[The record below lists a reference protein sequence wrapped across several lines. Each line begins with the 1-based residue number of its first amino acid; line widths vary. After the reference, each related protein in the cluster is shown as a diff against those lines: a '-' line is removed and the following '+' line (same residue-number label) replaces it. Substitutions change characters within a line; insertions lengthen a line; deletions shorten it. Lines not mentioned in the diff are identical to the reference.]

1 MENQDNTWKA
11 RLPQDLYVNE
21 LETIQDVNFTRREVD
36 IVSCLLSG
44 KTAKQ
49 IAAFLSISPKT
60 VENHVRNISLK
71 TDCRTQAAII
81 DFIEKSEQFSLV
93 KNHYTTLLIQHT
105 FAIELK
111 KISKKLPKKSYCC
124 IIYNKT
130 LKSII
135 PFFSYFIQDL
145 QLAGIDIS
153 IENIQENDSN
163 FHLPNNI
170 RKTEF
175 HAIFYYAKPEQTE
188 NPELNK
194 VIQFLAQYSCRLI
207 FISIANNTALTT
219 PQKLPHIEMMVLTKL
234 ENYYF
239 FVFEVLKKLFPS
251 VELEENISIFKQK
264 YKIFSEPHLLPVQQS
279 EVKPKILKKTKN
291 LTPVFGIIG
300 LIMLIVALSNQSS
313 DLFENIKEMNP
324 KKTVK
329 EIKKQFSKE
338 HAAME
343 WNVPRQDNVFVG
355 RKKLLEELYTQLNP
369 SHKTNSSKTNF
380 KENIAENETTIIG
393 ICAGLGG
400 IGKTQLA
407 LRYMNQFKD
416 FHTLRAWFYAENVTQ
431 LKEQY
436 IEFARSLGYNEDN
449 LSFAAAF
456 SYIKKSLS
464 QHPGWL
470 FIYDNVT
477 NYQEIKDFLPE
488 EGGGYIIM
496 TTRQQHW
503 PSSFKILNIDIMT
516 ENDALDLLQ
525 SLIKKNINHE
535 KSYATTLVKTL
546 GFLPLAVAQAG
557 AYIQQNNISI
567 AEYLILYQKHEQ
579 ELLSDPTIPLGVDS
593 LPVAVTWDISL
604 QAINQDPSIID
615 NVSLPIELLMVCA
628 YLAPEK
634 ISRSLLLNWLEIAHP
649 KIKSPLLK
657 LNASLAKLRQYSM
670 IHDDSNEQI
679 TVHRLVQ
686 TIMRYKHDNVE
697 NCSSFG
703 FSTQNVVWYDK
714 LLTAIHTEFSSKTPP
729 AMNITKQRDL
739 LPHMTTTL
747 QYYEKLWPHHKSAPL
762 GLVSH
767 DIGITMYY
775 SLYDPKSALPY
786 LKSALKVIND
796 HFPPNHIQV
805 ANILNDLGNVYGSLD
820 DHEQKRQLV
829 EQALTIKEPLRN
841 NKDVNYISTLNDL
854 ANTYFHLNNYNAV
867 LHLLEQFLGKHKQD
881 EATPYSLEHAKIF
894 NTLSIT
900 YAYLGK
906 YEESLKLA
914 QKVFKIKQQH
924 YPHDHEEYAKTLN
937 NLAMAYGDMGD
948 YVKKFELIQEALVIY
963 EKVYNTKHPEYVKTL
978 GNLAIVQGNLGN
990 YDQKRKILEEQVL
1003 NFYKKHYGITHMMY
1017 AGFSCQLASAYG
1029 FLGDYKMQHKLLIK
1043 SLPILKTYFG
1053 SEHVRCYVTPLINL
1067 ALAYGSLGDYK
1078 QQFEIAKNALTIIEK
1093 HYGTKHI
1100 EYFIALHTM
1109 ANAFG
1114 SLGNHIKNIELLEEV
1129 LSNYNK
1135 FYGPQHDA
1143 VGSCLRDLASAHLML
1158 KQHKEAQLLLEQAL
1172 KIKERIY
1179 GQQHVEYA
1187 HTLHVLGDFYI
1198 KTQNYTEA
1206 QTILSQA
1213 LQIKKAFY
1221 GDQHVEYAKSLYA
1234 LAENYMGLKNYS
1246 GSKTLL
1252 KQVLKINERFYGKQH
1267 PRTQQVLVKLAE
1279 IKISKH

>member
-1 MENQDNTWKA
+1 MENQDNAWKA
-11 RLPQDLYVNE
+11 GLPQDLYASE
-21 LETIQDVNFTRREVD
+21 LETIQDVNFTRREAD

-71 TDCRTQAAII
+71 TNCRTQATII
-81 DFIEKSEQFSLV
+81 DFIEKSEQFPLV
-93 KNHYTTLLIQHT
+93 KNHYSSLLIQHA
-105 FAIELK
+105 FAVELK
-111 KISKKLPKKSYCC
+111 KISKMLPKKFHCC

-130 LKSII
+130 LKNII
-135 PFFSYFIQDL
+135 PFFNYFIHDL
-145 QLAGIDIS
+145 QLAGINIS
-153 IENIQENDSN
+153 IENTQENDLG
-163 FHLPNNI
+163 FPFPNNI
-170 RKTEF
+170 QQTDF
-175 HAIFYYAKPEQTE
+175 QAIFYYVKPEQIE
-188 NPELNK
+188 SPELDK
-194 VIQFLAQYSCRLI
+194 IIHSLAQYSCRLI
-207 FISIANNTALTT
+207 FISIANSPILTT
-219 PQKLPHIEMMVLTKL
+219 SKKLSHVEMMALPKL
-234 ENYYF
+234 EDYYF
-239 FVFEVLKKLFPS
+239 FFFEVLTRLLAPTDLK
-251 VELEENISIFKQK
+251 ENTAIFKQK
-264 YKIFSEPHLLPVQQS
+264 YKILSESHPIPAQQS
-279 EVKPKILKKTKN
+279 EAKPKIAQDNDILNSLKKTKN
-291 LTPVFGIIG
+291 LTSIFGIIG
-300 LIMLIVALSNQSS
+300 LIMLIVALSNQWS

-329 EIKKQFSKE
+329 EIEKQFSKK

-369 SHKTNSSKTNF
+369 SHKTDRSKTKF
-380 KENIAENETTIIG
+380 KENTLENETTIIG

-407 LRYMNQFKD
+407 LRYINQFKD
-416 FHTLRAWFYAENVTQ
+416 FYPLRAWFYAENVTQ

-436 IEFARSLGYNEDN
+436 IEFARSLGYNEEN
-449 LSFAAAF
+449 LSFGAAF

-464 QHPGWL
+464 QYPGWL

-516 ENDALDLLQ
+516 ENDALNLLQ
-525 SLIKKNINHE
+525 SLIKKNINPE

-567 AEYLILYQKHEQ
+567 VEYLTLYQKHEQ
-579 ELLSDPTIPLGVDS
+579 ELLSDPTMPLGVDS

-604 QAINQDPSIID
+604 QAINQESSIID

-686 TIMRYKHDNVE
+686 TIMRYKHGNVE

-703 FSTQNVVWYDK
+703 FSTQNFAWHDK
-714 LLTAIHTEFSSKTPP
+714 LLTAIHTEFSSKIPP

-1252 KQVLKINERFYGKQH
+1252 KQVLKI
-1267 PRTQQVLVKLAE
+1267 VCLL
-1279 IKISKH
+1279 